1 MMVSEK
7 LENILIR
14 LKEIDEENFDEN
26 FPKVVNDMISARDE
40 IFNLEKSGFF
50 AKNPDVQKKVEN
62 ATKLISEEYD
72 NKISLWKSKLNKISE
87 MLVSSKNEKKIL
99 SYKR

>member
-40 IFNLEKSGFF
+40 IFNLEKSGFL